1 MKSNRRPE
9 RDLRPS
15 GDLAGRR
22 ILLGV
27 TAGIAAYK
35 AVELARLFIQA
46 GAKVQVVMTPAA
58 TKFIAPLSFEAITAR
73 SVFVEM
79 FPGPGQ
85 ESPWHT
91 ELSTWADIVVVAP
104 ATADHLGRVA
114 NGLGDDLLTTILLA
128 CERRRIL
135 CPAMNPRMWANPA
148 VQENVSTLKRH
159 GYRIVPPESGEMARP
174 GEDPGVGRLAEP
186 ATIFAEVHHLLS
198 APQDLRGVRVLVTAG
213 RTEESWDPVRVLTNR
228 ASGRMGFALAEE
240 ARERGAEVTLIC
252 GPTDV
257 IPPSG
262 VRLLRITTAS
272 QMAQTVK
279 REFPHCNILLMSA
292 AVSDYT
298 FASTATNKI
307 KKGEPD
313 PDVHLV
319 PTEDILKS
327 MSQNK
332 GNRIIVGFALETE
345 NVLENALRKLREKH
359 LDIVVANNPLAKGS
373 GFQGETN
380 QVFIIHRTGNVQD
393 LPLQSK
399 REVARE
405 ILNAVMEI
413 YRNPLPEPEQDLELD
428 RDLAEELTYVAPTA
442 GPGLVDLAGLDLE
455 EQVEETA
462 KPLNGVAPKAD
473 MTVPA
478 QGGKKKSRRGGRRAR
493 ERRERQAAAMG
504 AKQMT
509 PQPDSAVRTESTVVS
524 LPKPVVAETPKS
536 PKKKLPR
543 DKKKVAKPVEVPL
556 VKAAVPTAAPEK
568 SAKKVSKPQAEKKA
582 EVTPAVAE
590 RVEKKTAKR
599 AKKKAAK
606 TEPVA

>member
-1 MKSNRRPE
+1 M
-9 RDLRPS
+9 
-15 GDLAGRR
+15 
-22 ILLGV
+22 